1 METALI
7 SPAKAWVLGFIPTMF
22 FSIIIPIIG
31 VACFTYIIAKRIAP
45 LVRSKPDPRLNNIP
59 DRLANM
65 FKFAIGQYRQPRY
78 MMAGVLHI
86 VLFAGFMILSLRS
99 ITLVILGLKDGF
111 VLPGLGGA
119 AGHIYS
125 VLKDIAATS
134 VFLACVVGMVR
145 RGIFRPERYD
155 VPKKYGKDHTSE
167 AVFVLMLIT
176 APGDLRHDF

>member
-7 SPAKAWVLGFIPTMF
+7 SPAKAWVLGFIPRCF
-22 FSIIIPIIG
+22 FQSSFRSSG
-31 VACFTYIIAKRIAP
+31 GLLYLYHCQADSATGP
-45 LVRSKPDPRLNNIP
+45 LQPDPRLNNIT

-99 ITLVILGLKDGF
+99 ITLVILGLKTDSYW
-111 VLPGLGGA
+111 PGLGGV
-119 AGHIYS
+119 AGQIYS

-176 APGDLRHDF
+176 GLVTCDNDF

>member
-45 LVRSKPDPRLNNIP
+45 LVRSKPDPRLDSIP

-65 FKFAIGQYRQPRY
+65 FKFAIAQYRQPRY

-99 ITLVILGLKDGF
+99 ITLVILGLKNGF
-111 VLPGLGGA
+111 VLPGLGGT

-125 VLKDIAATS
+125 V
-134 VFLACVVGMVR
+134 
-145 RGIFRPERYD
+145 
-155 VPKKYGKDHTSE
+155 
-167 AVFVLMLIT
+167 
-176 APGDLRHDF
+176 